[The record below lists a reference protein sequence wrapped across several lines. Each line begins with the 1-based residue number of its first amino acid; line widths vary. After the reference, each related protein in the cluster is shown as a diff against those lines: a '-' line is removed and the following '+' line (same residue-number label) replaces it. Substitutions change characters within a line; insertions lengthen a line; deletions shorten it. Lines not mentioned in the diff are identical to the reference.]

1 MKRFL
6 LAVML
11 MVPVATVWADVTRI
25 EGAET
30 YIISCGGDKGQGN
43 VGGVDVVWSGIRNG
57 TKYGTERHFV
67 GEGIG
72 KNTGDIYQFSAH
84 ETEVLTG
91 AGFNGSNVRW
101 TRLLTSNSVT
111 YKVTH
116 TLILANDKLIQ
127 YETSTLCNEN

>member
-11 MVPVATVWADVTRI
+11 MVPVATVWAGVTRI

-43 VGGVDVVWSGIRNG
+43 DGGVDVVWSGIFNR
-57 TKYGTERHFV
+57 TKNGTERHFV

-84 ETEVLTG
+84 ETDLYTG
-91 AGFNGSNVRW
+91 AGVNTRW

-111 YKVTH
+111 YKVTQ
-116 TLILANDKLIQ
+116 TFIFANDKLIQ